1 VGITNGYLKLE
12 QLKEAVGEDSEAHDE
27 AYERAIEAASRQ
39 IDEFRGDQFWLD
51 ATPTARL
58 FRADNPLILWTGDF
72 STTVGLT
79 VAVDLDGDGTY
90 ETVWVST
97 DISAE
102 PLRRLNGRPF
112 DRIIA
117 IGDKRFP
124 CAQARPT
131 VRVTA
136 RWGWAAVP
144 EAVEQA
150 CQILAI
156 DHFKSKDL
164 TGGVAGFSDLGPIRV
179 AAFNPQARALL
190 LPYKLP

>member
-1 VGITNGYLKLE
+1 VSVTNGYLKLE
-12 QLKEAVGEDSEAHDE
+12 QLKEAVGEDSELHDE

-51 ATPTARL
+51 QTPSARL
-58 FRADNPLILWTGDF
+58 FRAEHPLILWTGDF
-72 STTVGLT
+72 ATPTGLT
-79 VAVDLDGDGTY
+79 VATDLDGDGIY
-90 ETVWVST
+90 ETVWATT
-97 DISAE
+97 DFSVE

-117 IGDKRFP
+117 VGDKEFP
-124 CAQARPT
+124 CAYARPT
-131 VRVTA
+131 VQVTA
-136 RWGWAAVP
+136 RWGWPAVP

-164 TGGVAGFSDLGPIRV
+164 TGGVAGFSDLGPVRV

-190 LPYKLP
+190 MPYKLP